1 MTISNNSI
9 NWDSII
15 KTKRWQIFF
24 IANTK
29 TFPSLNCK
37 QWNAMPWNKNENVSI
52 KWFNFV
58 QAREKEKEQKNYS
71 NSSSSLRLVKFPT
84 KKVYFIGGSEK
95 FPLVVDMRGDVVW
108 VFLLTDKLE
117 FKKISCDLQM
127 LVPTF
132 CHLRVCLF
140 SLKCTR

>member
-1 MTISNNSI
+1 M
-9 NWDSII
+9 
-15 KTKRWQIFF
+15 R
-24 IANTK
+24 
-29 TFPSLNCK
+29 
-37 QWNAMPWNKNENVSI
+37 WNKNENVSI

-58 QAREKEKEQKNYS
+58 QAREKEKEQKKLLKFFFLIATGEIS
-71 NSSSSLRLVKFPT
+71 DQKSLFYRGKW
-84 KKVYFIGGSEK
+84 K

-127 LVPTF
+127 HVPTF

-140 SLKCTR
+140 HSSALVNDKKIRRIEFICAFKTFLFVLRWHES

>member
-1 MTISNNSI
+1 MTISNNSV

-15 KTKRWQIFF
+15 KTKRWKIFF

-29 TFPSLNCK
+29 TFPSLNSEM
-37 QWNAMPWNKNENVSI
+37 QWHGTKTKMCQLNDLILFK
-52 KWFNFV
+52 
-58 QAREKEKEQKNYS
+58 RERKRKSKKNYS

-95 FPLVVDMRGDVVW
+95 FPFVVDMRGDVVW

-127 LVPTF
+127 HVPTF

-140 SLKCTR
+140 SL